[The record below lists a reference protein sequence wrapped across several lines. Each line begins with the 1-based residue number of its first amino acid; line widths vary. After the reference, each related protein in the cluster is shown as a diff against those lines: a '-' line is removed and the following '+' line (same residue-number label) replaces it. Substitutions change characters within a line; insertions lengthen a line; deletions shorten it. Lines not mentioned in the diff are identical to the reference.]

1 MSLTKRIRIRR
12 ERKGANIETAPFYN
26 HEKSAHSFLLS
37 PQPNCMFVHNTVAF
51 LHSSFCIDDNIISRL
66 SKMGKK
72 KSNANKQKQ
81 AKARAATQKRR
92 SNAKLN
98 VPIVSSDGI
107 MNKNDSKTVPRKV
120 QKKLKGANPKKNNSE
135 DKDFEDEYRS
145 LQERHFHAQIKKQKS
160 TKTLEMAPATLQVN
174 QKPTTEQLVS
184 DATSHLHGMQELGQA
199 SMLSGTAIGGNP
211 NSNLLQVLA
220 AQKRHENYLA
230 QQEAAK
236 PRNVGEGNNY
246 WALQDDDSDGE
257 REKPDSIKA
266 FNFAAPSFAL
276 PTTST
281 ILGGSGFGT
290 IADDDDPD
298 L

>member
-1 MSLTKRIRIRR
+1 
-12 ERKGANIETAPFYN
+12 
-26 HEKSAHSFLLS
+26 
-37 PQPNCMFVHNTVAF
+37 
-51 LHSSFCIDDNIISRL
+51 
-66 SKMGKK
+66 MGKK

-81 AKARAATQKRR
+81 AKAKAATQKRR
-92 SNAKLN
+92 SNAKFN
-98 VPIVSSDGI
+98 VPISSDGGII
-107 MNKNDSKTVPRKV
+107 MQTGQTNKTDSKTVSRKV
-120 QKKLKGANPKKNNSE
+120 QKKLKGANPKKINSE

-145 LQERHFHAQIKKQKS
+145 LQERHFNEESKKQKS
-160 TKTLEMAPATLQVN
+160 TKTLEMAPATLLVN

-236 PRNVGEGNNY
+236 PRDVGEENNF
-246 WALQDDDSDGE
+246 WALQDDSDDEG
-257 REKPDSIKA
+257 EKPDSVPT

-281 ILGGSGFGT
+281 IFGGSGFGT
-290 IADDDDPD
+290 NADDDDPD